1 MAKIDD
7 SVKKKVPELRF
18 PGFTDDWEERKLG
31 DTLTELKS
39 GLSRML
45 SNNDIGLPVVR
56 ANNINDGQFNIDSD
70 VKYWY
75 VNDPQG
81 ANTVNYL
88 IRKNDILI
96 NFINSEA
103 KMGTATIVENT
114 PIRDTIYTTNILR
127 ARLKKEY
134 DSYYWFALTQINQYK
149 INIKIIT
156 KPAVNQASFTTVDFK
171 KLNFMF
177 PNLKEQQKIG
187 SFFKQLDDTI
197 ALHQR
202 KLDLLKEQK
211 KGFLQK
217 MFPKN
222 GAKVPELRFAGFA
235 DDWEERKL
243 GDVVGEIQSG
253 NRLPKDSLTSG
264 NIPYVVAQTKNE
276 GVFKTISKKT
286 LDYNGNPMKLFPG
299 NSISF
304 SIDNP
309 EAMFYRSTEFY
320 TSNIMRV
327 IHADYLSHQQYLFIL
342 ENMKSFTRGYDWS
355 RKFSGPVVS
364 NLEYLQPNEQEQCK
378 IGSFILAFD
387 NIITLHQRKLDL
399 LKEQKKGYLQKMFP
413 KNGEK
418 VPELRFAGFA
428 DDWEDRKLGDF
439 LKTPEKVKAHIQS
452 KDDLMTLKLNL
463 GGLESGSNRETLEL
477 GSTIY
482 YKRKAGQFIYGKQ
495 NFFNGSMAIIPID
508 LDGKATSGDVP
519 SLDVVGILSEYLYVY
534 VSRGDYWKSK
544 ESEASGTGSKR
555 IHEKTLQGFDIKVP
569 STQNEQRKIGSF
581 FKQLDNTIALHQR
594 KLDLL
599 KEQKKGFLQ
608 KMFV

>member
-211 KGFLQK
+211 KGYLQK

-243 GDVVGEIQSG
+243 GEIFNYEQPTKYIVKSTEYDDNFNTPVLTAGKSFLLGYTDEISGIKNATVENPVVIFDDFTTGSHYVDFPFKIKSSAMKLLSLNDNSDNFYFMFNTLKNIKYVPQSHE
-253 NRLPKDSLTSG
+253 RHW
-264 NIPYVVAQTKNE
+264 
-276 GVFKTISKKT
+276 ISK
-286 LDYNGNPMKLFPG
+286 F
-299 NSISF
+299 SSF
-304 SIDNP
+304 EIYKPSQ
-309 EAMFYRSTEFY
+309 EE
-320 TSNIMRV
+320 
-327 IHADYLSHQQYLFIL
+327 QQ
-342 ENMKSFTRGYDWS
+342 
-355 RKFSGPVVS
+355 
-364 NLEYLQPNEQEQCK
+364 K
-378 IGSFILAFD
+378 IGSFFKHLDDTIA
-387 NIITLHQRKLDL
+387 LHQRKLDL
-399 LKEQKKGYLQKMFP
+399 LKEQKKGYLQKMF
-413 KNGEK
+413 
-418 VPELRFAGFA
+418 V
-428 DDWEDRKLGDF
+428 
-439 LKTPEKVKAHIQS
+439 
-452 KDDLMTLKLNL
+452 
-463 GGLESGSNRETLEL
+463 
-477 GSTIY
+477 
-482 YKRKAGQFIYGKQ
+482 
-495 NFFNGSMAIIPID
+495 
-508 LDGKATSGDVP
+508 
-519 SLDVVGILSEYLYVY
+519 
-534 VSRGDYWKSK
+534 
-544 ESEASGTGSKR
+544 
-555 IHEKTLQGFDIKVP
+555 
-569 STQNEQRKIGSF
+569 
-581 FKQLDNTIALHQR
+581 
-594 KLDLL
+594 
-599 KEQKKGFLQ
+599 
-608 KMFV
+608 